1 MGRLDLA
8 GLLPPVPTPFD
19 RAGELDPDAL
29 ARNLGR
35 WDHHPFAGYVVLGS
49 NGEAPLLEEAER
61 ARLWAAARAAIP
73 PGRLLVAGAGAEST
87 RATVA
92 RCRAAAREGADAA
105 LVVTPCF
112 YGGAMTPDRLV
123 AHYHAVAEA
132 SPIPVIAY
140 TVPRNT
146 HLDLDAATVE
156 RIAVHPNVVGLKDS
170 SGNVAKLADVVRRC
184 GPGFQV
190 LVGTGGA
197 LLPALAVG
205 AVGAIAALACVA
217 PAECHQLVGHVRAGR
232 LAEAGELQRRLVPVN
247 EAVTSRFGVAGLK
260 AALELLGFDGG
271 PVRAPLGDLVP
282 AAREELRRVLEAAGL
297 ELGRTRGVEE
307 RGRGGS
313 TQG

>member
-8 GLLPPVPTPFD
+8 GLLPPIPTPFD
-19 RAGELDPDAL
+19 RSGELDLAAL
-29 ARNLGR
+29 SRNLQR
-35 WDHHPFAGYVVLGS
+35 WSHFTFTGFVVLGS
-49 NGEAPLLEEAER
+49 NGEAPLLDEGER
-61 ARLWAAARAAIP
+61 ARLWVAARAAIP
-73 PGRLLVAGAGAEST
+73 AGRLMVAGTGAEST
-87 RATVA
+87 RATIA
-92 RCRAAAREGADAA
+92 RCAVAADAGADAA

-123 AHYHAVAEA
+123 AHYHAVAGA

-170 SGNVAKLADVVRRC
+170 SGNVTKLADVVRRC
-184 GPGFQV
+184 GAGFQV

-217 PAECHQLVGHVRAGR
+217 PAPTLELVGHVRAGR

-260 AALELLGFDGG
+260 AALEMLGYEGG
-271 PVRAPLGDLVP
+271 PLRAPLGDLAP
-282 AAREELRRVLEAAGL
+282 AAREELQRILQTAGL
-297 ELGRTRGVEE
+297 ELHR
-307 RGRGGS
+307 S
-313 TQG
+313 